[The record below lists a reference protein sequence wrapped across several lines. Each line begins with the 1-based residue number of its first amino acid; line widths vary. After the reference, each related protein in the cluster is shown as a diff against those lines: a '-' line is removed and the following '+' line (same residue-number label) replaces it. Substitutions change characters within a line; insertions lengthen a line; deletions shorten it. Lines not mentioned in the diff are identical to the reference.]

1 MNSNDTYDCSKY
13 LTTKEKLKETLEEY
27 GVAIIPNVLNQDEC
41 NGMINDMWTYLEY
54 ITQNWK
60 YPIKRNDEE
69 SWEEIYKLTN
79 DSLLFQF
86 WNIGHS
92 QMSWNVRQ
100 NPKVVDIFSYFW
112 NVKPEDLLVSFD
124 GASIQLPHEIIVCN
138 YLEKSGKMY
147 HTDQSYINSSF
158 KYLQSWIT
166 AFDVNKDDA
175 TLAFFESSHKYHKD
189 FRNLLIEEPSKND
202 WYVLND
208 NELLFYKERC
218 KEKHIVCPKGSL
230 VLWDGR
236 TIHCGIQASIKR
248 TVPNIRCISYLCYA
262 PRCFSNPTNLKLKQ
276 TAFNELRTT
285 THNPYKITFKPLT
298 PYLDAFDNSKFI
310 SIINYPILSDLGK
323 KLAGF

>member
-1 MNSNDTYDCSKY
+1 MDSSDKYDCSKY
-13 LTTKEKLKETLEEY
+13 LTTKENLQETLEKY
-27 GVAIIPNVLNQDEC
+27 GVAIIPNVLNNNEC
-41 NGMINDMWTYLEY
+41 NEMINNMWDYLEY
-54 ITQNWK
+54 ITQKWK

-69 SWEEIYKLTN
+69 TWEEIYKLTH

-112 NVKPEDLLVSFD
+112 KVKPDDLLVSFD
-124 GASIQLPHEIIVCN
+124 GASIQLPHEIIVCD

-147 HTDQSYINSSF
+147 HTDQSYCDSRF

-166 AFDVNKDDA
+166 AYDVNKDDA
-175 TLAFFESSHKYHKD
+175 TLAFFESSHKFHAD
-189 FRNLLIEEPSKND
+189 FRNLLIEDPSETD
-202 WYVLND
+202 WYVLNN
-208 NELLFYKERC
+208 NELLFYKELC

-236 TIHCGIQASIKR
+236 TIHCGIQASINR

-262 PRCFSNPTNLKLKQ
+262 PRSFINPINLKLKQ

-285 THNPYKITFKPLT
+285 THNPYKIRFKPVT
-298 PYLDAFDNSKFI
+298 PYINEFDDSKFI
-310 SIINYPILSDLGK
+310 TIIKSPILSDLGK